1 MFKIMSLATKLEKEN
16 KKKIIHLEIG
26 NTGYFENNHFI
37 KCLNNET
44 NPKNMHYVS
53 SAGVYEL
60 RAKIAKKFSFNKK
73 NFSFENIVIS
83 PANSLI
89 TMFLYNVVNHNETV
103 LLLRPYFPTY
113 KLACNAFN
121 IKTIY
126 HDLADKNDWQITP
139 KDFLYL
145 YNKKKFKAVIINTPS
160 NPSGKLIY
168 KENINKIL
176 KICERKKIFCLLD
189 YTYHNLVFEKNSKP
203 EIIYNKFTFY
213 IFSYSKDA
221 AIPSLRLGYGLG
233 DIKVISKIQEMNS
246 LIYSCY
252 PANIQKALIRYL
264 PYERK
269 FLKKINNSLKK
280 RRDLAIKVFQK
291 SNKFKL
297 IIPDGGIYMFIR
309 ILDKIDGDNF
319 AKILLKKDFVCIC
332 PGSSFGSTY
341 KQYFRINLAGNI
353 LELKKGLNKI
363 VSFFD

>member
-1 MFKIMSLATKLEKEN
+1 MATL
-16 KKKIIHLEIG
+16 
-26 NTGYFENNHFI
+26 YFENNHFI

-53 SAGVYEL
+53 SAGAYEL

-73 NFSFENIVIS
+73 NFSFESIVIS

-113 KLACNAFN
+113 KLSCKAFN

-189 YTYHNLVFEKNSKP
+189 Y
-203 EIIYNKFTFY
+203 IIT
-213 IFSYSKDA
+213 SC
-221 AIPSLRLGYGLG
+221 LRR
-233 DIKVISKIQEMNS
+233 IQS
-246 LIYSCY
+246 
-252 PANIQKALIRYL
+252 QKL
-264 PYERK
+264 
-269 FLKKINNSLKK
+269 
-280 RRDLAIKVFQK
+280 
-291 SNKFKL
+291 
-297 IIPDGGIYMFIR
+297 FI
-309 ILDKIDGDNF
+309 
-319 AKILLKKDFVCIC
+319 
-332 PGSSFGSTY
+332 
-341 KQYFRINLAGNI
+341 INLHFIYFHI
-353 LELKKGLNKI
+353 LKM
-363 VSFFD
+363 